1 MTGDELLNLGAAIN
15 AKALLEGESEF
26 YTKLGESI
34 REVCDKLWYTASIVE
49 LTGNKLHD
57 MANNYVGVENSTIAY
72 QVGNRAGTIRENIQ
86 DAIKFDNVTVKEMLE
101 EIDQSIKDLEV
112 NQETAAPSEFV
123 ESSYQ
128 VLKNGNDQLTIEKEN
143 GYYKVTNT
151 AKEEIK

>member
-15 AKALLEGESEF
+15 AKARLEAESEF
-26 YTKLGESI
+26 YAKLGESI

-57 MANNYVGVENSTIAY
+57 MANNYVGCDNSTTAY
-72 QVGNRAGTIRENIQ
+72 QVGHRAGSIRENIQ

-112 NQETAAPSEFV
+112 DQETAAPSEFV
-123 ESSYQ
+123 ASSYQ
-128 VLKNGNDQLTIEKEN
+128 ILKNGNDQLIIEKEN

-151 AKEEIK
+151 AKEE